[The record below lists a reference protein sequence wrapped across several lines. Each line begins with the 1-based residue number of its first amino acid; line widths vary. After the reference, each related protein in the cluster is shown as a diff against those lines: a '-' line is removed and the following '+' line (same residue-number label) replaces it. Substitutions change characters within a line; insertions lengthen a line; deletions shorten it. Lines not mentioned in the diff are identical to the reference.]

1 MCFAHRWVIEEYHKC
16 LYSGCAVF
24 ARQLTTAVGWRA
36 SPRIFS
42 NCGEGCFYNC
52 VCSVALS
59 QNVWLFP
66 VIPPLL
72 LQVLVARL
80 GLFSV
85 ELTLGQFW
93 LALARL
99 GGFLARQSDGLPGW
113 QTLWRGWQRLQ
124 DLCWGATFAAGV
136 S

>member
-1 MCFAHRWVIEEYHKC
+1 MLSRTEPEC
-16 LYSGCAVF
+16 L
-24 ARQLTTAVGWRA
+24 A
-36 SPRIFS
+36 ST
-42 NCGEGCFYNC
+42 
-52 VCSVALS
+52 
-59 QNVWLFP
+59 

-124 DLCWGATFAAGV
+124 DLCWGATFTAGV
-136 S
+136 SYKCG